1 MAKSTPVPVTD
12 VPQNTREFL
21 DQVLTDGR
29 VLAVEVDDGRVAIVA
44 PEWTG
49 RTPRRRTTQGRAPRA
64 TPPECIEAALAT
76 EDKTLLIIAQRDE
89 SVDQPVEKD
98 LFTIGTIGQAT
109 QDRCRT
115 FFAQKFHRAVSKQE
129 MSAAGMS
136 AAEATLVAAVDHHF
150 AARLRKRSRTGLA
163 EALARGAD
171 HRFAALYAQIHF
183 AFSSPTQLRAGQARF
198 IKLL

>member
-76 EDKTLLIIAQRDE
+76 AGAFA
-89 SVDQPVEKD
+89 D
-98 LFTIGTIGQAT
+98 L
-109 QDRCRT
+109 DW
-115 FFAQKFHRAVSKQE
+115 
-129 MSAAGMS
+129 
-136 AAEATLVAAVDHHF
+136 D
-150 AARLRKRSRTGLA
+150 
-163 EALARGAD
+163 EALDELERMD
-171 HRFAALYAQIHF
+171 KEVP
-183 AFSSPTQLRAGQARF
+183 PTPVIDEL
-198 IKLL
+198 